1 MTLLIRNSQFAIRN
15 CLPLIRNS
23 QFAIRNCSQGFSLVE
38 LLVVI
43 GIIAVLSGVL
53 LGTFGGSSES
63 AASARCLANMKN
75 LATACQTYGMEH
87 GHYPLA
93 GSIEYF
99 TLDASRGRRNADL
112 TYNEIPGW
120 ISWYSNNGYPSKS
133 HRDNPSIGMCSTDEL
148 QSDYALTNGALWK
161 YVSGNRETY
170 VCPAH
175 AKKMANPPHWS
186 YLMNGYFGWNAT
198 GKTKAQGSGYIYYG
212 KLNNAD
218 KILLFSEVPFTG
230 LGSSFPDGSG
240 SGEDSDSVL
249 QFATVSDGGSKGQ
262 NGKSG
267 NEFIGFNHRSGKRY
281 VGHVVFADGHAEK
294 LVAPKAGMSDEELK
308 NLTSWLCQGIDIS
321 FNGKK
326 YDRLDK

>member
-1 MTLLIRNSQFAIRN
+1 MLKWFNRKTATPTDHSVIRLFGYSVIRAT
-15 CLPLIRNS
+15 RK
-23 QFAIRNCSQGFSLVE
+23 GFSLVE

-43 GIIAVLSGVL
+43 GIIAVLAGVL
-53 LGTFGGSSES
+53 LATFGGSSES

-93 GSIEYF
+93 GSIEYY

-120 ISWYSNNGYPSKS
+120 ISWYSKGAYPAKS
-133 HRDNPSIGMCSTDEL
+133 SAMGTSVAMCSTTEDEAL
-148 QSDYALTNGALWK
+148 YALTNGAIWK

-186 YLMNGYFGWNAT
+186 YLMNAYFGWNST
-198 GKTKAQGSGYIYYG
+198 GKTKAQGNGYVYYG
-212 KLNNAD
+212 HLNNAD
-218 KILLFSEVPFTG
+218 KVLLFSEVPFTG

-249 QFATVSDGGSKGQ
+249 QFATVKDGGSPGA

-267 NEFIGFNHRSGKRY
+267 TEFIGFNHKSGKRY

-294 LVAPKAGMSDEELK
+294 LTAPKEGLSDEELK
-308 NLTSWLCQGIDIS
+308 NLTSWLCQGIDVS